1 MHGPLASSLI
11 RRGHIFWIRKSVPV
25 EFAPCLGTTDIRR
38 SLRTS
43 DARVARQRA
52 RTLVSVVE
60 EAFETLRSVGL
71 PPHGRSALNAIID
84 HVMNDFDAKGVQWA
98 ERLKYRA
105 LLEFLANPDQIRH
118 GDTVELAVDPIPAPA
133 AAAIPP
139 TTSAAPKGSG
149 APRGPSLKPP
159 AVSDTLRDVIR
170 DELERSKIRPGSDV
184 LLSDL
189 VEPYLAHKQTTID
202 SKHLRDTR
210 MRIGVFMKIAGN
222 KEIRHYTRQDMLE
235 FVKVVAQIPYK
246 FSQKFKTNDP
256 FVAIERNS
264 RRKEPEPTIKKGT
277 IEDKYI
283 SPIKTMFGWFVVNS
297 WLEANVVQKIGYD
310 DPETDKLGLQDVEVR
325 LPFEAG
331 QIERLRANSSS
342 YPRNSLDY
350 WWIRIQPRTSLRIGE
365 VAQLEVC
372 DIRLIHNRLCVDLLH
387 VDDGDPVR
395 RARRAELDLKT
406 GTSRRVIPIPQALL
420 DDGLLEYVE
429 ERRRRDGPRAPLF
442 PACSPDR
449 DGLYS
454 AESKRINRQIDRV
467 IDDPRYVDHSC
478 RHSFAAA
485 CDAAGVPAQ
494 VRDIFMGHSTEDK
507 EDRSG
512 PKRRSNKV
520 RRRYGSPIPSPE
532 QMAWID
538 LVRF

>member
-1 MHGPLASSLI
+1 MQRFERACLS
-11 RRGHIFWIRKSVPV
+11 RRSHVFWVRKAVPV
-25 EFAPCLGTTDIRR
+25 ELAVGLGRTDVRR

-43 DARVARQRA
+43 NAQVARRRA
-52 RTLVSVVE
+52 RTLLVVIE
-60 EAFETLRSVGL
+60 EAFETLRAMGL
-71 PPHGRSALNAIID
+71 PPQGRAALDAILNQ
-84 HVMNDFDAKGVQWA
+84 VMDDFDNGGVRWA

-105 LLEFLANPDQIRH
+105 LLEFLANPDQIRQ
-118 GDTVELAVDPIPAPA
+118 GDRPEFAAESIATRSTQPNSIEPTRPTPSVE
-133 AAAIPP
+133 
-139 TTSAAPKGSG
+139 AAPK
-149 APRGPSLKPP
+149 PI
-159 AVSDTLRDVIR
+159 AVKDTLRDVIR
-170 DELERSKIRPGSDV
+170 DELERSKVRAGSDV

-189 VEPYLAHKQTTID
+189 VERYLDHKETTID

-210 MRIGVFMKIAGN
+210 MRIGVFIKIVGN
-222 KEIRHYTRQDMLE
+222 KEIRHYTRQDMLD

-246 FSQKFKTNDP
+246 FSQKFKTDDP
-256 FVAIERNS
+256 FIAIELNEK
-264 RRKEPEPTIKKGT
+264 RKNPEPSIKKGT

-283 SPIKTMFGWFVVNS
+283 SPIKTMFNWFVVNG
-297 WLEANVVQKIGYD
+297 WLEVNVVQKIRYD
-310 DPETDKLGLQDVEVR
+310 DPETNKLGLQDVEVR
-325 LPFEAG
+325 LPFDAG
-331 QIERLRANSSS
+331 QIERLRANSTSN
-342 YPRNSLDY
+342 PRNSIDY

-365 VAQLEVC
+365 AAQLEAC

-395 RARRAELDLKT
+395 RARRADLDLKT

-442 PACSPDR
+442 PGCRPDR

-485 CDAAGVPAQ
+485 CDAAGVPPQ